1 MTGTHGGSVSEA
13 IKHDHAELKDYY
25 DKIISAKDN
34 DTKIRYQNQFTWE
47 LARHSIGEELV
58 VYPAMEQYVKG
69 GTHMAEKD
77 RMEHNRVKELLYE
90 FQGLSPVD
98 EEFLPTL
105 NSLWQT
111 LSKHIEE
118 EENYDLPK
126 LEESLPADETDSL
139 SRSFARTKMFVPT
152 RSHPMAPDKPPYET
166 VAGLMAAPIDRLGD
180 LFRKFPKDDETIRGT
195 K

>member
-77 RMEHNRVKELLYE
+77 RMEHNR
-90 FQGLSPVD
+90 GLSPVD

-126 LEESLPADETDSL
+126 LEESLPADETDNL